1 MIDYSVKAYLKQSG
15 SSPNVYYGGLP
26 RLVWRWKSL
35 SEKIANGTVPTY
47 DGYRSLVGVRTLIHN
62 CIGHALPSSIER
74 FRDDI
79 FEADNTFL
87 SGSTCF
93 EDMLSKGAASHVLQE
108 HWWLNCKPNK
118 IPSNE
123 MSSWPDLKII
133 KSASIVRYEPTSC
146 SEQQEPQHADAIT
159 EKAQLL
165 VQSGYLQRHSV
176 GELKRAGLDADIN
189 QDNKIETEDELE
201 ILTDILA
208 DIFAGVGG
216 ENFRRSADGRECYLY
231 RHKKNILVLV
241 YDQIEGGTA
250 FIPVLGERFFET
262 WK

>member
-1 MIDYSVKAYLKQSG
+1 MIDYGVKAYLKQRG
-15 SSPNVYYGGLP
+15 SSPNIYYGGLP

-47 DGYRSLVGVRTLIHN
+47 DGYRSLVGVRTLIDN

-93 EDMLSKGAASHVLQE
+93 VEMISKDATRQAPQE
-108 HWWLNCKPNK
+108 YWWLYCKPNK
-118 IPSNE
+118 IPFNE
-123 MSSWPDLKII
+123 MSYWPDPKII
-133 KSASIVRYEPTSC
+133 KSVSIVRYELTSG
-146 SEQQEPQHADAIT
+146 SEQQQPQHAEAIV
-159 EKAQLL
+159 EKAQFL
-165 VQSGYLQRHSV
+165 VQSGNLQNHCV

-189 QDNKIETEDELE
+189 QDGKIDTKDELA

-208 DIFAGVGG
+208 DIVAGVGG

-231 RHKKNILVLV
+231 RRKKNILILV
-241 YDQIEGGTA
+241 YDPIEGGTA
-250 FIPVLGERFFET
+250 FIPVLGVRFFGN
-262 WK
+262 WI